1 MCWGSVERPLGL
13 VAAAL
18 GQIDRA
24 TAHFDAALAANRRLG
39 APLLVARTQRDA
51 GVALDDRDRL
61 AAALAAYDDERAR
74 TGTSPEPAA
83 PPGAAGDEAVVVPLH
98 RSGRP
103 AHARRRRPPAWAL
116 GAAAALAAV
125 LVAVPL
131 LDRDR
136 DDPGQSVASAPSDTA
151 DRSAA
156 TEAGPPGSAGVLDG
170 GDLGDQSDP
179 AVLGRVLAEAVSA
192 EKAAALAS
200 PAAGASTAEAPA
212 GSAVSP
218 PLDARAPACLL
229 YTSPSPRDGLLS
241 RMPSSA

>member
-1 MCWGSVERPLGL
+1 M
-13 VAAAL
+13 
-18 GQIDRA
+18 
-24 TAHFDAALAANRRLG
+24 
-39 APLLVARTQRDA
+39 
-51 GVALDDRDRL
+51 

-218 PLDARAPACLL
+218 PLDARAPAGDDANVATAPCEPAVQAEYGAGLGTLRYRATLRWNETPAVVLAYSLADQGGSGPTRRAFVMSLDGCRLL
-229 YTSPSPRDGLLS
+229 VVQVF
-241 RMPSSA
+241 